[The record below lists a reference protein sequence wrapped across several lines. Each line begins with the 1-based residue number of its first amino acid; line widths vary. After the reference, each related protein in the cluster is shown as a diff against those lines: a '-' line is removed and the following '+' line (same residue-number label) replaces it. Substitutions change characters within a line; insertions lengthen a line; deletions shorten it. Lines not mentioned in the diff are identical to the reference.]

1 MLSEQQTEILRFFP
15 IILETEP
22 VEIAYYYDFAVN
34 GSRKYQIILTVIYL
48 FGLLKQPQ
56 SLKHIKHFA
65 ALGWEDASRA
75 LETIEKDGMPKDITE
90 EDKYN
95 LTCNIYEMINKT
107 DDKESENVSNK

>member
-22 VEIAYYYDFAVN
+22 LEIVYYYDYAVN
-34 GSRKYQIILTVIYL
+34 GSRKHQMALVVIYL

-56 SLKHIKHFA
+56 SLEHIKHYA

-75 LETIEKDGMPKDITE
+75 LETIEKDGMPKDITD
-90 EDKYN
+90 EDKHN

-107 DDKESENVSNK
+107 GDKESENVSD